1 MDVVTL
7 AAQKGGVGKTTLA
20 TNLAV
25 LAEISGRR
33 TLLVDLDPQG
43 SATSWY
49 SDRPTETPRLVAIRS
64 HEVAQVVAK
73 AKAASF
79 DVVIIDT
86 PGRDDAATST
96 AVRVANF
103 SLVPCQCSAFDLRAT
118 LPTVNTITRLD
129 RSFGLVVS
137 QAPAPRGFGI
147 SSRAREVQA
156 KLAVMGAVCPT
167 VIGDRVVYKDA
178 AAAGLAAM
186 EFETDGKA
194 ADEIG
199 SLWRWVEMQIAKAVT
214 PVGPFARE
222 TF

>member
-7 AAQKGGVGKTTLA
+7 AAQKGGAGKTTIA

-25 LAEISGRR
+25 QAEASGRR
-33 TLLVDLDPQG
+33 TLLVDLDQQG

-49 SDRPTETPRLVAIRS
+49 NDRPTETPRLVAVGP
-64 HEVAQVVAK
+64 HEVAQAIAK
-73 AKAASF
+73 AKAAGF

-86 PGRDDAATST
+86 PGRDDAATSA
-96 AVRVANF
+96 AVRAADF
-103 SLVPCQCSAFDLRAT
+103 CLVPCQCSAFDLRAT
-118 LPTVNTITRLD
+118 LPTVNTITRLE
-129 RSFGLVVS
+129 RTFGLVVS

-167 VIGDRVVYKDA
+167 VIGDRVAYKDA

-199 SLWRWVEMQIAKAVT
+199 CLWRWVEMRITKAVA
-214 PVGPFARE
+214 PV
-222 TF
+222 